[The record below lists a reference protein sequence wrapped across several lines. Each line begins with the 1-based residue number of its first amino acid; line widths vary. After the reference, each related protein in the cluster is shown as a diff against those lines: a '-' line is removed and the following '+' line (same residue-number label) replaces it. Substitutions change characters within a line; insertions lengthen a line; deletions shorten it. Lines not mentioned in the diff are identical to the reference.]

1 MTGPTVSALIRGVRS
16 SLTPSEMRVIEA
28 LLDDYPVAGLGSVAD
43 LAHRAHVSAPTVV
56 RLVNKIGFSTYADFR
71 DQLKTELSQRLFN
84 PSENFPDVTPG
95 SSQTLPDIERTYAE
109 SIRRTFAGIDDDLDR
124 LVPLLTDTQRSV
136 FITGGWSSSVVAQH
150 LANYLNLMRPG
161 VEFVAPERGHRS
173 RALLSID
180 DEATVILLD
189 YRRYQPDT
197 VEFGQR
203 ARRRGARIALLTDP
217 ALSPLASD
225 ADIVLATSVT
235 GPAPFDSLSCAFMV
249 AETIISLVAGRLGTS
264 GHDRLADFERWLADE
279 V

>member
-1 MTGPTVSALIRGVRS
+1 MTGQTVSALIRGVRN
-16 SLTPSEMRVIEA
+16 SLTPSEMRVIEV
-28 LLDDYPVAGLGSVAD
+28 LLEDYPVAGLGSVAD

-56 RLVNKIGFSTYADFR
+56 RLVNKIGFTTYADFR

-84 PSENFPDVTPG
+84 PSDNFPAVMPG
-95 SSQTLPDIERTYAE
+95 SSETLPDLERVYIE
-109 SIRRTFAGIDDDLDR
+109 SIRRTLSGIGPDLDR
-124 LVPLLTDTQRSV
+124 LVALLIDTDRPV

-150 LANYLNLMRPG
+150 LANYLNLLRSD
-161 VEFVAPERGHRS
+161 VEFIAPERGHRS

-180 DEATVILLD
+180 ETSLVVILD

-203 ARRRGARIALLTDP
+203 ARRRGASIALLTDP
-217 ALSPLASD
+217 ALSPLAPD
-225 ADIVLATSVT
+225 ADVVLATSVA
-235 GPAPFDSLSCAFMV
+235 GPPPFDSLTCAFMV
-249 AETIISLVAGRLGTS
+249 AETIIGLAAARLGAP